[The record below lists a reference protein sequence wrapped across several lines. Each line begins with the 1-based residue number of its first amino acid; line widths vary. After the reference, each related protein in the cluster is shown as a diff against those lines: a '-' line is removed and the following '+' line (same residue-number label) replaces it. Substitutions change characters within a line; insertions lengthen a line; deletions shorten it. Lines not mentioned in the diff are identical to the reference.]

1 MNHLR
6 HIHILTVGL
15 ISGILLFSA
24 CKKNNDEP
32 DDTDTPRGPH
42 TTLPVYGIQE
52 FTFVTNDDGK
62 LWVRGK
68 YYTPWTDNDN
78 GYYLLE
84 EDVKSVVMDSSP
96 ASPRK
101 VFVLKNDATVWMSKT
116 VAPTQMVV
124 EEILPSVK
132 VADHT
137 QKIVA
142 GNRFAVML
150 KNDGTVWAMGVNHSG
165 QFGTGTQDNYPVVDY
180 DENTP
185 LIQIGENM
193 KDIAAGGSNIY
204 LLKQDGTLWSAGSSE
219 DGKLGYEA
227 TGNQRTFQQVENVPT
242 IASITAFSTGAMF
255 ITQGGEAWTFG
266 SNNTGIQ
273 GIGEVTTYVPVYPHK
288 IGDNVKKVLT
298 SPRNAYFITND
309 GTLWSCGG
317 NGYGQ
322 KGWDGRS
329 PDTDYY
335 FKPIAEG
342 VEDVAAGEY
351 NTIILQNGWIKVA
364 GDNREKQLSQS
375 ADEKFTTFTAFELP

>member
-6 HIHILTVGL
+6 YIHMLAVGL
-15 ISGILLFSA
+15 VGSLLILSA

-32 DDTDTPRGPH
+32 NETDEPRGPH
-42 TTLPVYGIQE
+42 TTLPVYAIQE
-52 FTFVTNDDGK
+52 FTFVTKDNSE

-68 YYTPWTDNDN
+68 YYTPWTNDNN

-84 EDVKSVVMDSSP
+84 KDVKSVVMDTSP
-96 ASPRK
+96 TSPRK
-101 VFVLKNDATVWMSKT
+101 VFVLKNDASVWMSKT
-116 VAPTQMVV
+116 VAPTQTVV

-132 VADHT
+132 ITDNA

-142 GNRFAVML
+142 GRLFVVIL
-150 KNDGTVWAMGVNHSG
+150 KTDGTAWAMGVNHRG
-165 QFGTGTQDNYPVVDY
+165 QFGQGTQDSGWDY
-180 DENTP
+180 DETFP
-185 LIQIGENM
+185 FIQIGEEV
-193 KDIAAGGSNIY
+193 KDIAAGNSNIY

-255 ITQGGEAWTFG
+255 ITQRGEAWTFG

-309 GTLWSCGG
+309 GTLWACGG

-335 FKPIAEG
+335 FQPIAEG
-342 VEDVAAGEY
+342 VEDVVAGEH
-351 NTIILQNGWIKVA
+351 NTVILQNGWVKAV
-364 GDNREKQLSQS
+364 GDNRAKQLSQS
-375 ADEKFTTFTAFELP
+375 EEEKFTSFTEFVLP